1 MVDEGLKAKI
11 DEMDGP
17 QPFDSIPGVGRG
29 ARSGFRLTGVVE
41 GATGLPVGLH
51 LIRPVDQIILVG
63 EPAG

>member
-1 MVDEGLKAKI
+1 MKVKI
-11 DEMDGP
+11 GETDGCR
-17 QPFDSIPGVGRG
+17 PFDSIPGVGRG

-51 LIRPVDQIILVG
+51 LIRPVDQIILIG